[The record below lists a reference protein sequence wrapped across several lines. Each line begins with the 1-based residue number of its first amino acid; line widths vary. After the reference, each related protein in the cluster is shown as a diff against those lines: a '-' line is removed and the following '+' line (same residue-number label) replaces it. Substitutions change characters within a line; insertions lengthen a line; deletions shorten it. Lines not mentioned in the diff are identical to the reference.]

1 MYTHIYVCI
10 YVDIDMYIRACYYEV
25 GGGNMEIITFAA
37 IKGGVGKT
45 TLSYNFAE
53 YLSDLGKKV
62 LMIDLDHQCN
72 LSQILGVYDQKNTV
86 LSIFEKIESLHIKEK
101 VKIHNINSNIDLIG
115 GFLRLDEYEKHMSTT
130 DGKDMQLYMWLDDY
144 YEEYNIDK
152 YDYII
157 IDTHPDFST
166 STRNAI
172 VVSHKVI
179 SPNKP
184 SGFSKDSNSNIDYR
198 VNKLKKDL
206 IDYKTRES
214 FVTAKLFYVGNMVKH
229 NTKSSI
235 EFKEVIENSEN
246 YITYFPEKEL
256 ITKSILEKKPIVE
269 FKKDQ
274 KIYNKEKKFFD
285 KFIESCEKIRN
296 S

>member
-1 MYTHIYVCI
+1 M
-10 YVDIDMYIRACYYEV
+10 
-25 GGGNMEIITFAA
+25 
-37 IKGGVGKT
+37 
-45 TLSYNFAE
+45 
-53 YLSDLGKKV
+53 
-62 LMIDLDHQCN
+62 
-72 LSQILGVYDQKNTV
+72 
-86 LSIFEKIESLHIKEK
+86 
-101 VKIHNINSNIDLIG
+101 
-115 GFLRLDEYEKHMSTT
+115 
-130 DGKDMQLYMWLDDY
+130 
-144 YEEYNIDK
+144 
-152 YDYII
+152 
-157 IDTHPDFST
+157 
-166 STRNAI
+166 
-172 VVSHKVI
+172 
-179 SPNKP
+179 
-184 SGFSKDSNSNIDYR
+184 
-198 VNKLKKDL
+198 

>member
-1 MYTHIYVCI
+1 
-10 YVDIDMYIRACYYEV
+10 
-25 GGGNMEIITFAA
+25 
-37 IKGGVGKT
+37 
-45 TLSYNFAE
+45 
-53 YLSDLGKKV
+53 
-62 LMIDLDHQCN
+62 
-72 LSQILGVYDQKNTV
+72 
-86 LSIFEKIESLHIKEK
+86 
-101 VKIHNINSNIDLIG
+101 
-115 GFLRLDEYEKHMSTT
+115 
-130 DGKDMQLYMWLDDY
+130 MWLDDY